1 MNERR
6 ILFWILLFFTL
17 FVVYESVLG
26 PLLERLLRD
35 SDGAIVA
42 SKKAIRPQGI
52 ALPLLIYF
60 VWLTFKW
67 SKPERIENDRIAE
80 EIEGRIKKE
89 RIEKKRNEELRIQK
103 EKIGKNGYTKLM
115 YFSGYGNIHE
125 IKNEF
130 SQSSIDI
137 NAQDKGGYTALMYAS
152 SGGHLKV
159 VELLLSIGADK
170 KLMTIKGNTALFFA
184 QNKGFDEIV
193 STLKN

>member
-6 ILFWILLFFTL
+6 IFFWVLLFFTL

-35 SDGAIVA
+35 SDVAIVA

-67 SKPERIENDRIAE
+67 SKPERIEKDRIAE
-80 EIEGRIKKE
+80 EIEERIEKE

-103 EKIGKNGYTKLM
+103 ERIGKNGYTKLM
-115 YFSGYGNIHE
+115 YLSGYGNIHE

-137 NAQDKGGYTALMYAS
+137 NAHDKGGYTALMYAS

-170 KLMTIKGNTALFFA
+170 KLMTKKGNTALFFA
-184 QNKGFDEIV
+184 KNKGFDEIV